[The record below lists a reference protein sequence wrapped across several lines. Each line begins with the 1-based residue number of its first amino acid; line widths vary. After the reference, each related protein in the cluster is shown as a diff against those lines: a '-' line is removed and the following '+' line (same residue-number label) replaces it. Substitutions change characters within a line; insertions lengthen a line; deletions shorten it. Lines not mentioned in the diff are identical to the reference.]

1 MNDELNLQSLAEN
14 CDNPKLTSGT
24 MVHTC
29 ARKHLNPECSPQMS
43 MSQVT
48 YVYWSKGHAQQVQ
61 AGGDADVLPGGASD
75 AGASSDDEE
84 ENENEESDEDS
95 SSDSDLEDEPRCASK
110 SLPAHL
116 CCVGGNCQGGEGFDG
131 LQ

>member
-1 MNDELNLQSLAEN
+1 
-14 CDNPKLTSGT
+14 

-29 ARKHLNPECSPQMS
+29 ARKPLNHECPPQMA

-61 AGGDADVLPGGASD
+61 AGGDADAPPGGASD
-75 AGASSDDEE
+75 AGASSDDE

-95 SSDSDLEDEPRCASK
+95 SSDSDLEDEPRCA
-110 SLPAHL
+110 LIPAQL
-116 CCVGGNCQGGEGFDG
+116 CCVGGKCQGGGSFRWAAVKTFSDALAG
-131 LQ
+131 TRRACLS